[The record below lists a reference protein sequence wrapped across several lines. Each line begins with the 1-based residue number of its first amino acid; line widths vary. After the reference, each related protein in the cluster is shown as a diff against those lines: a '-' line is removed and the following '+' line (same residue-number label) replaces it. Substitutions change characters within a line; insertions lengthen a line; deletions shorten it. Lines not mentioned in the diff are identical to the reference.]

1 MSTENSDFHA
11 AHVGTIARLRNVTL
25 FHEGLTAALARAPHL
40 PGLVVFHGPSGYGK
54 TFAATLSANL
64 HRAHYV
70 EARSSW
76 TKRALCRAILHEMG
90 IEPAQRVYEMSSQ
103 IADELRASG
112 RPLILDEADHV
123 LAAGAI
129 EIVRDIHESS
139 GAAIALIGE
148 ERLPAK
154 LRAVER
160 VHNRVLRWVAAM
172 PVDLHDTRELSRLY
186 CAGLTLADDLLQA
199 VVDAAKGGA
208 RRVCINLDLI
218 RDAACTEQ
226 PAAIDAAWWAGRP
239 LYTGQVQPRDDAWS
253 AAKRGAR

>member
-1 MSTENSDFHA
+1 MTLDGGEA
-11 AHVGTIARLRNVTL
+11 RPGATIAALRNVEL
-25 FHEGLTAALARAPHL
+25 FQEGLAAAMARSQHL

-54 TFAATLSANL
+54 TFAATYAANVN
-64 HRAHYV
+64 RAHYV

-90 IEPAQRVYEMSSQ
+90 IEPAQRVYEMTGQ
-103 IADELRASG
+103 IADGLLASG

-160 VHNRVLRWVAAM
+160 VHNRVLRWVAAE
-172 PVDLHDTRELSRLY
+172 PVDIADTRALAQLY
-186 CAGLTLADDLLQA
+186 APGMTIEDDLLAA
-199 VVDAAKGGA
+199 VLEAARGGA
-208 RRVCINLDLI
+208 RRVCINLDQI
-218 RDAACTEQ
+218 RSRAQTEQ
-226 PAAIDAAWWAGRP
+226 PGRLDRAWWGAAS
-239 LYTGQVQPRDDAWS
+239 LYTGQVQPRDDAY
-253 AAKRGAR
+253 AAARRGR

>member
-1 MSTENSDFHA
+1 MTAEIVDFQPA
-11 AHVGTIARLRNVTL
+11 GTATIAALRNVSL
-25 FHEGLTAALARAPHL
+25 FAEGLSAATARSMHL

-54 TFAATLSANL
+54 TFAATYAANV

-90 IEPAQRVYEMSSQ
+90 IEPAQRVYEMTSQ
-103 IADELRASG
+103 IADALLASG

-172 PVDLHDTRELSRLY
+172 PIDLQDTRQLARLY
-186 CAGLTLADDLLQA
+186 CSGLTLADDLLEA
-199 VVDAAKGGA
+199 VVEAAKGGA

-218 RDAACTEQ
+218 RDAARAEQ